1 MSPKKDKRV
10 WRDIVF
16 DSGDQSYAG
25 SYAVAR
31 RMVYVRSGIRE
42 KATQIGRS
50 TPELLARFM
59 IIEISGETK

>member
-1 MSPKKDKRV
+1 MSLKKDKRV

-31 RMVYVRSGIRE
+31 RKVYVRSGIRE